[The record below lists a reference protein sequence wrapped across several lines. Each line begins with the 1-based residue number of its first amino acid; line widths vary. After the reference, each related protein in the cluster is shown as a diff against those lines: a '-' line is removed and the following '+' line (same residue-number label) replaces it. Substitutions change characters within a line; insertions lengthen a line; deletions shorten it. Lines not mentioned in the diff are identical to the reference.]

1 MGASYETTYVKTT
14 KGHTEA
20 YSIADSD
27 AYAQYGSDSYNG
39 SITTTQGVTLLKGTA
54 LPRKVAERFA
64 NSESVVRSLQKW
76 GPAGAI
82 LVATDESFTR
92 RKKKLRH
99 ETKQVEYRTIIEDI
113 FQTAALAAGPG
124 EHVESVT
131 IVVDKPKWRTRNERV
146 VVKPQICYEVRV
158 SGRAM
163 RDGVFEKKTDAI
175 TKAREVSKLWLQ
187 EGRGRQLVDKSG
199 QPTWESPATVTVH
212 AVVKTG
218 ETDQI
223 CDFSPELVQRVVTAE
238 VVYAKAKNTVQNDG
252 WLFCFWAAC

>member
-14 KGHTEA
+14 KSHTEA
-20 YSIADSD
+20 YGVADSD

-39 SITTTQGVTLLKGTA
+39 SITTTQGVTLLNGTP

-64 NSESVVRSLQKW
+64 HSETLVRSLQKW

-82 LVATDESFTR
+82 LVGTDESFTR

-99 ETKQVEYRTIIEDI
+99 ETKKVEYNNIVDDI
-113 FQTAALAAGPG
+113 FDTAASTAAAG

-131 IVVDKPKWRTRNERV
+131 IVLDKPKWRIRNERV
-146 VVKPQICYEVRV
+146 VVKPQICYEVRIT
-158 SGRAM
+158 GRGM
-163 RDGVFEKKTDAI
+163 YDGVFEKKADAI
-175 TKAREVSKLWLQ
+175 AKAREVSALWLQ
-187 EGRGRQLVDKSG
+187 EGRGNNLVDAAG
-199 QPTWESPATVTVH
+199 RPTWESPAKITVH

-238 VVYAKAKNTVQNDG
+238 VVYAKAKSTVQNDG